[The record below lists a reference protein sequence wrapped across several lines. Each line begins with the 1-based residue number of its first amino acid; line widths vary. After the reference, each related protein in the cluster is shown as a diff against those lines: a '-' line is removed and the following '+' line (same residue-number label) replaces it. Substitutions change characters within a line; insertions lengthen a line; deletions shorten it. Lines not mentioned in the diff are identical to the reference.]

1 MVRYGRG
8 IGRPSSREGLQPQN
22 SIDWGAFENSSLR
35 AMLFRSRHC
44 CDAATNCCYCDFGLA
59 LSFDGKAVH
68 TWRGCATSINK

>member
-44 CDAATNCCYCDFGLA
+44 CDVATELSLLYNGFEIA

-68 TWRGCATSINK
+68 T